1 MTALHPGEDTGEGS
15 GNGGGVAVVFGI
27 YGFICLNSG
36 VFFVFLA
43 GHYLIRVKSK
53 TELLFRT
60 VSMNMKD
67 FGSA

>member
-15 GNGGGVAVVFGI
+15 GNGGGVAVAGGV

-36 VFFVFLA
+36 FFVFLA